1 MEQFVCRKC
10 GNCCRI
16 PGEVVLTAPEAEK
29 IAAFL
34 GIELPVFMD
43 KYVRLSSD
51 RRQLV
56 LIGQEDAPCIFLIPE
71 GKNFICRINPVK
83 PAQCR
88 NFPEHWNYPGWESVC
103 ARRKEKNMITHGGD
117 LVVISGPSGVGKSTL
132 IGKLREKFPD
142 LTFSVSCT
150 TRPMRPG
157 EQNGREYYFL
167 TPEEFEAR
175 SQNDEFIE
183 QAHIFSNRYGTLK
196 SEVVRQ
202 LREGKRVL
210 LDIDLQGAKSIRR
223 AAEKDPE
230 IAAAAVFIMIAP
242 PSLEVLEKR
251 LRSRNSDSVEQIK
264 LRLASAQ
271 KELCGFR
278 TYDYLVVNDDL
289 ETAAN
294 ELTQIL
300 SAARCRCQ
308 TIKEN
313 PFL

>member
-1 MEQFVCRKC
+1 
-10 GNCCRI
+10 
-16 PGEVVLTAPEAEK
+16 
-29 IAAFL
+29 
-34 GIELPVFMD
+34 
-43 KYVRLSSD
+43 
-51 RRQLV
+51 
-56 LIGQEDAPCIFLIPE
+56 
-71 GKNFICRINPVK
+71 
-83 PAQCR
+83 
-88 NFPEHWNYPGWESVC
+88 
-103 ARRKEKNMITHGGD
+103 MITHGGD

-142 LTFSVSCT
+142 LTFSISCT

-183 QAHIFSNRYGTLK
+183 QAHIFANRYGTLK

-210 LDIDLQGAKSIRR
+210 LDIDLQGAKSIRL

-230 IAAAAVFIMIAP
+230 IAAAAIFIMIAP
-242 PSLEVLEKR
+242 PSLAVLEKR
-251 LRSRNSDSVEQIK
+251 LRSRNSDSDEQIK

-278 TYDYLVVNDDL
+278 TYDFLVVNDDL